1 MFPTRKEEECKWENA
16 FHWKWN
22 LYERS
27 FPSFV
32 NSKGIFLRKKKKIF
46 KYFKQFDHSSSR
58 EQESRAVGKQPF
70 PLHKGIA
77 PRTGDETHK
86 LGERKEFP
94 SIRPT
99 VQRYTQNVWSRP
111 IASVCPAEKKYWSED
126 ARKRRVR
133 ITRLSSY
140 FSGEISVIRADH
152 PLRLWI
158 LTNSGVPGRT
168 RLERDRLDYGW
179 CVRDNPGMKLIFH
192 PQDVL
197 L

>member
-1 MFPTRKEEECKWENA
+1 MKFMRDLLIRE
-16 FHWKWN
+16 
-22 LYERS
+22 
-27 FPSFV
+27 
-32 NSKGIFLRKKKKIF
+32 F
-46 KYFKQFDHSSSR
+46 KNILNNDHSSSHNR
-58 EQESRAVGKQPF
+58 IIKVKVKCLYFSWKIILSKSLPKSNYF
-70 PLHKGIA
+70 PPHKGLLS
-77 PRTGDETHK
+77 PLETYRDETHK
-86 LGERKEFP
+86 LGERKKFP
-94 SIRPT
+94 SMHNPVVERGTRKTFDPE
-99 VQRYTQNVWSRP
+99 RP
-111 IASVCPAEKKYWSED
+111 IASACPAEKKYWSED

-140 FSGEISVIRADH
+140 FSGEISVIRAGH

>member
-1 MFPTRKEEECKWENA
+1 MKN
-16 FHWKWN
+16 N
-22 LYERS
+22 S
-27 FPSFV
+27 V
-32 NSKGIFLRKKKKIF
+32 NPAD
-46 KYFKQFDHSSSR
+46 KQ
-58 EQESRAVGKQPF
+58 QPIPF
-70 PLHKGIA
+70 SQRTSLSPLE
-77 PRTGDETHK
+77 TGDETHK

-94 SIRPT
+94 SFHTRFRGTRETFDPE
-99 VQRYTQNVWSRP
+99 RP

-126 ARKRRVR
+126 ARKRWVR

-140 FSGEISVIRADH
+140 FSGEISVIRAGH

-192 PQDVL
+192 PPRRIAVML
-197 L
+197 HPRG